1 MVKRYQISCLIFSK
15 TFITVASLYDKQ
27 SRGKY
32 FFVIIIQI
40 LDLSLFPLY
49 GLIHVA
55 RNTAYLYKNC

>member
-1 MVKRYQISCLIFSK
+1 MVKRYQILIFSK

-32 FFVIIIQI
+32 FFVIII

-49 GLIHVA
+49 GLIA

>member
-40 LDLSLFPLY
+40 VDLSLFPLY
-49 GLIHVA
+49 GLIA